1 MSRPRWLTRY
11 ARLPIRA
18 RLTIA
23 FIGVMAAVLAAAGT
37 FLYAQFRSDLDAQI
51 DNSLRLESQDV
62 EALVDAGGPRS
73 VAISDVPFA
82 QVFAADGSLLT
93 TTRKP
98 AGFRLLTVSQ
108 AQRAALARQRLR
120 TEELPAGQARVLA
133 SPASPRDGASLAL
146 AVAEPLRLRNH
157 ELSHLRSLLLIA
169 GPLALLLASVA
180 GYELARAALR
190 PVDRMRSELEG
201 MSDRPGLLAVPDTSD
216 EIGALGHTLNELLD
230 RVRAAVARERRLV
243 SDASHELR
251 TPLTTLRAEVDL
263 ALIGDRDPEELRA
276 ALKSAAEE
284 AKRMSRLADDLL
296 VLARA
301 DQGRLPLDPRPLAA
315 EELLRSAATRARAAA
330 DVRGRA
336 IEIEGTGGAAVI
348 ADPDR
353 TAQALGNLIT
363 NALLYGEGAINLS
376 ARGVGG
382 VVELHVV
389 DEGPGFDDELLAR
402 AFERFGRGEQARSN
416 TQGSGL
422 GLAIVEA
429 IAQAQG
435 GHAYARNR
443 PEGGADVWI
452 ALPRAR
458 AAAGPSDR
466 GTRSRDGARAAAHLS
481 DRSA

>member
-1 MSRPRWLTRY
+1 MSRPRWLTPY

-23 FIGVMAAVLAAAGT
+23 FIGVMAAVLAAAGA
-37 FLYAQFRSDLDAQI
+37 FLYGQFRSDLDAQI
-51 DNSLRLESQDV
+51 DNSLRLEAQDV
-62 EALVDAGGPRS
+62 EALVDAGGPRD
-73 VAISDVPFA
+73 VAVSGAPLA
-82 QVFAADGSLLT
+82 QVFAANGRLLT

-98 AGFRLLTVSQ
+98 AGFRLLSVRQ
-108 AQRAALARQRLR
+108 ARQAALGPRRIR
-120 TEELPAGQARVLA
+120 TEVLPSGQARVLA
-133 SPASPRDGASLAL
+133 LQASAVGEPRLAL

-157 ELSHLRSLLLIA
+157 ELDHLRSLLLIS

-190 PVDRMRSELEG
+190 PVDRMRTELEA
-201 MSDRPGLLAVPDTSD
+201 MSDRPGVLLVPDTPD
-216 EIGALGHTLNELLD
+216 EIGALGNTLNELLE

-263 ALIGDRDPEELRA
+263 ALLGDRDKDELRA
-276 ALKSAAEE
+276 ALTSAAEE

-301 DQGRLPLDPRPLAA
+301 DQGRLPLDPRPLPVT
-315 EELLRSAATRARAAA
+315 ELLSAAASRARAAA
-330 DVRGRA
+330 DVRGRS
-336 IEIEGTGGAAVI
+336 IEIDGVNGAAVV

-363 NALLYGEGAINLS
+363 NALLYGSGPIGLSSREG
-376 ARGVGG
+376 RGVI
-382 VVELHVV
+382 ELHVT
-389 DEGPGFDDELLAR
+389 DEGPGFSDELVSR
-402 AFERFGRGEQARSN
+402 VFERFGRGEQARAS

-429 IAQAQG
+429 IAEAQG
-435 GHAYARNR
+435 GQAQARNR
-443 PEGGADVWI
+443 PGGGADVWI
-452 ALPRAR
+452 SLPRA
-458 AAAGPSDR
+458 
-466 GTRSRDGARAAAHLS
+466 
-481 DRSA
+481 